1 MKNDVDWSLYRSFL
15 AVMEAGSLSA
25 AGRRLRI
32 SQPTMGR
39 HIRTLEAALEQSLF
53 LRTPDGLSPTDAA
66 LALMPHAQAL
76 SDAAGALTRA
86 ASGGRDVMEGSIRIA
101 ASEVT
106 AAEILP
112 PIVRALM
119 DRWPG
124 LVVELAVSNS
134 DEDVMRRAADI
145 AVRMAPPRQD
155 ALVAARIGAFELG
168 LYAHPAYLHGRP
180 AVERADDLQAHRLI
194 GFDRPFAY
202 TDIFRVAGK
211 RIARD
216 RFALHGEFAPHAD
229 GRAQVLAPRAADT
242 HAEEARQLRVVPHL
256 RVHVQ
261 RQVRAVHGDP
271 AAHQRRDLAPPAPRE
286 RGARPPEEPVMD
298 EQQIGVLPRRLPDHR
313 LARIHRHRHAAD
325 LPVVLDLE
333 SVHRLRVVRDIA
345 HAQVAVEIGDELRQ
359 LHRGRPATGME
370 SSTNSTR
377 GTRKVPATIESRA
390 AAIRARSAGGTRS
403 VIVGL

>member
-1 MKNDVDWSLYRSFL
+1 MIRDVDWSLYRSFL

-39 HIRTLEAALEQSLF
+39 HIRTLEAALGKSLF

-66 LALMPHAQAL
+66 LALMPHARAL
-76 SDAAGALTRA
+76 ADAAGALTRA
-86 ASGGRDVMEGSIRIA
+86 ASGARDAMEGSIRIA

-112 PIVRALM
+112 PIIRDMM

-124 LVVELAVSNS
+124 LVIELAVSNS

-155 ALVAARIGAFELG
+155 ALVATRIGAFELG
-168 LYAHPAYLHGRP
+168 LYAHPAYLRGRP
-180 AVERADDLQAHRLI
+180 AVERTEDLREHRLI

-216 RFALHGEFAPHAD
+216 DFALRSD
-229 GRAQVLAPRAADT
+229 SDMAQL
-242 HAEEARQLRVVPHL
+242 
-256 RVHVQ
+256 
-261 RQVRAVHGDP
+261 
-271 AAHQRRDLAPPAPRE
+271 
-286 RGARPPEEPVMD
+286 
-298 EQQIGVLPRRLPDHR
+298 
-313 LARIHRHRHAAD
+313 
-325 LPVVLDLE
+325 
-333 SVHRLRVVRDIA
+333 
-345 HAQVAVEIGDELRQ
+345 
-359 LHRGRPATGME
+359 
-370 SSTNSTR
+370 
-377 GTRKVPATIESRA
+377 
-390 AAIRARSAGGTRS
+390 AAIRAGCGIGVCHAPLSGGLVRLLPADFAPEVEMWLLMHPDLRSLSRFDRVFAYLVDALTRHIAGPGEATAPAR
-403 VIVGL
+403 